1 MPHLQALLDW
11 LAAQPPGALLGSM
24 ALLAAVENIFPPI
37 PADVLVAFGGFLA
50 ARTGASPWPS
60 FLAVWL
66 GNVAG
71 ALLMYVAGRRLGRE
85 WIARRFRVTP
95 DGEQERRLS
104 HWHARYGAAALFVS
118 RFVPAVRALVPP
130 MAGALRFPAT
140 GLAVALTLASAMW
153 YGAIT
158 WVAFSAGDNWE
169 RVVAQLTRMGRWSG
183 IVAASIVA
191 VALLVWWRRRR
202 P

>member
-1 MPHLQALLDW
+1 
-11 LAAQPPGALLGSM
+11 M

-71 ALLMYVAGRRLGRE
+71 ALVMYAAGRRLGRE
-85 WIARRFRVTP
+85 WIARRFGLLP
-95 DGEQERRLS
+95 GSEPEQRLTA
-104 HWHARYGAAALFVS
+104 WHARYGAGALFVS
-118 RFVPAVRALVPP
+118 RFLPAVRAVVPP
-130 MAGALRFPAT
+130 MAGALRFPPV
-140 GLAVALTLASAMW
+140 GLAIAIASASAMW

-158 WVAFSAGDNWE
+158 WVAFSTGDNWE
-169 RVVAQLTRMGRWSG
+169 LVQLQLARLGRWSG
-183 IVAASIVA
+183 V
-191 VALLVWWRRRR
+191 VALVLVAMGGLLWWRRRR
-202 P
+202 Q

>member
-1 MPHLQALLDW
+1 MLQLQALLDW

-24 ALLAAVENIFPPI
+24 AVLAAVENIFPPI

-71 ALLMYVAGRRLGRE
+71 ALAMYAVGRRLGRA
-85 WIARRFRVTP
+85 WIARRFGVAKES
-95 DGEQERRLS
+95 DHERRLAD
-104 HWHARYGAAALFVS
+104 WHARYGAGALFVS
-118 RFVPAVRALVPP
+118 RFLPGVRAIVPP
-130 MAGALRFPAT
+130 MAGALRFPPV
-140 GLAVALTLASAMW
+140 GLAIAIAAASALW

-158 WVAFSAGDNWE
+158 WVAFSTGDNWDL
-169 RVVAQLTRMGRWSG
+169 VVVQLAKMGRWSG
-183 IVAASIVA
+183 IVALAIVA
-191 VALLVWWRRRR
+191 VGALFWWRRRR
-202 P
+202 R

>member
-1 MPHLQALLDW
+1 MLQLQALLDW

-60 FLAVWL
+60 FLAVWI

-71 ALLMYVAGRRLGRE
+71 ALAMYAVGRRLGRE
-85 WIARRFRVTP
+85 WIARRFRLAP
-95 DGEQERRLS
+95 GSAHEQRLS
-104 HWHARYGAAALFVS
+104 AWHARYGAAALFVS
-118 RFVPAVRALVPP
+118 RFLPAVRAVVPP
-130 MAGALRFPAT
+130 MAGALRFPPV
-140 GLAVALTLASAMW
+140 GLAIAIAAASALW

-158 WVAFSAGDNWE
+158 WVAFSTGDNWDL
-169 RVVAQLTRMGRWSG
+169 VTVQLARMGRWTG
-183 IVAASIVA
+183 IVA
-191 VALLVWWRRRR
+191 VAIAATAALLWWRRRR
-202 P
+202 R